1 MKIKIDWYWFALIVL
16 ALCLFLKQCSKE
28 PKTIV
33 KTEYVKVTDTIT
45 KTIID
50 TVPKLVYVEKTKTI
64 KGKDSIVYKDKP
76 TDTSITANQY
86 NTTLESNNAS
96 ADLKITTTGELLDVK
111 GTINYTK
118 EIKTIK
124 QAQSGLFL
132 YGDVPITKP
141 HTNVELG
148 LIYQFKNSILIKGGA
163 QYNNFTK
170 GVDFKV
176 GIGIKL

>member
-1 MKIKIDWYWFALIVL
+1 MKVKIDWYWFALIIL
-16 ALCLFLKQCSKE
+16 AMCLFLKQCSKE
-28 PKTIV
+28 PKTIT
-33 KTEYVKVTDTIT
+33 KTEYIKVTDTIT
-45 KTIID
+45 NTIID

-76 TDTSITANQY
+76 TDNTIKANQY
-86 NTTLESNNAS
+86 NTTLKSNNAS
-96 ADLKITTTGELLDVK
+96 ADLKITTTGELLDVQ
-111 GTINYTK
+111 GAINYTK
-118 EIKTIK
+118 EIKTVK

-170 GVDFKV
+170 GVDLKV

>member
-45 KTIID
+45 KNIID
-50 TVPKLVYVEKTKTI
+50 TVSKLVYVEKTKTI
-64 KGKDSIVYKDKP
+64 KGKDTIIYKDKP
-76 TDTSITANQY
+76 TYTSITANQY

-96 ADLKITTTGELLDVK
+96 ADLKITTTGELLDVQ

-124 QAQSGLFL
+124 QPQSGLFL
-132 YGDVPITKP
+132 YSDVPITKP